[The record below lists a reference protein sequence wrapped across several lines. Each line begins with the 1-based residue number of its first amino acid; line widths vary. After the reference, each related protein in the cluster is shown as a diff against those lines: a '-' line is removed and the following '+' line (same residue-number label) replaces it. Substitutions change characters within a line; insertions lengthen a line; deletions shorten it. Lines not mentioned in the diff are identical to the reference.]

1 MRHNERDVHK
11 RLIVPVLIGVAVV
24 AIALVFILMG
34 TKGAHLTLSWSLVK
48 PRIGAL
54 TDTSSAVVVDF
65 RFSNPSDVPFVVS
78 SVDMTVTK
86 ANGETVD
93 GQVISRADVG
103 SVLQFNRFLGDQYNP
118 VLVIHDR
125 VAPHQTV
132 DRMLAA
138 TYPVP
143 LAELQKAK
151 TLRITLH
158 EVDGTD
164 SSTEVALNK

>member
-1 MRHNERDVHK
+1 MHK

-24 AIALVFILMG
+24 AAAVVFILMG
-34 TKGAHLTLSWSLVK
+34 TQGAHLILHWSLVK
-48 PRIGAL
+48 PRLGAL
-54 TDTSSAVVVDF
+54 GDDASAIVVDF
-65 RFSNPSDVPFVVS
+65 RFSNPSDVPFVVA
-78 SVDMTVTK
+78 SVDMPVTK

-93 GQVISRADVG
+93 GQVISRQDVG
-103 SVLQFNRFLGDQYNP
+103 TVLQFNRFLGDQYNP

-125 VAPHQTV
+125 VAAHQTV

-138 TYPVP
+138 RYPIT
-143 LAELQKAK
+143 LADLQKAR

-164 SSTEVALNK
+164 SSTEVPLNK